1 MLAPRLLCALLITVL
16 ATSASAE
23 DEQGLAAMQTM
34 QTQQTPA
41 QLRAEK
47 IESILAKLD
56 PKEAAVIRETN
67 RIRRDHGLSE
77 LMPEIKLSM
86 AARDHSHD
94 MRILGFFDHW
104 SPVAGKSSH
113 QQRAER
119 YGSSAVSENILYGA
133 GDAASA
139 INMWMNSPPHRANI
153 LTYGWTR
160 IGVGRSGTHYT
171 QLFGN

>member
-1 MLAPRLLCALLITVL
+1 MLASRFVRVCLFLFVATV
-16 ATSASAE
+16 ATPDDIASAAMPE
-23 DEQGLAAMQTM
+23 DVTKTAAR
-34 QTQQTPA
+34 
-41 QLRAEK
+41 LRAVK

-56 PKEAAVIRETN
+56 PHEAQVIRETN
-67 RIRRDHGLSE
+67 RIRRDYGLTE

-119 YGSSAVSENILYGA
+119 YGSSALSENILYGA
-133 GDAASA
+133 GDAANA
-139 INMWMNSPPHRANI
+139 INMWMNSDGHRANI
-153 LTYGWTR
+153 LTAGWTR